1 MGEPAEAQEVHASTC
16 LLLLHMEASPLVAL
30 ALLHNKCNKIRP
42 IFTAPGI
49 PDLKQRLLFLASAKN
64 CCHKT
69 SELALNIST
78 TVLQEESPFVYW

>member
-1 MGEPAEAQEVHASTC
+1 MGEPAEAQEVHASTS

-49 PDLKQRLLFLASAKN
+49 PDLKTEIAFLGQCKKLLSQDF
-64 CCHKT
+64 
-69 SELALNIST
+69 
-78 TVLQEESPFVYW
+78 